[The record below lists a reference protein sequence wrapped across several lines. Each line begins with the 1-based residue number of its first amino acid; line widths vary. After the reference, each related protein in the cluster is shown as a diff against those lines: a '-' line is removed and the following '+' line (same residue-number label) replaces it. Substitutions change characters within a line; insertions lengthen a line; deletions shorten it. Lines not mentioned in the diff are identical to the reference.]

1 MNWIVVGLVAVVL
14 LFVYM
19 SSQMWGMV
27 RIRAKTNGKI
37 YLVQASA
44 PGDPQEAAEQLA
56 RLEARVDRFVAY
68 LKTSTHK
75 DDCRIKNVTR
85 RWAGRLSEVNSK
97 SSIDAA
103 FSVNKSE
110 IAVCVR
116 DAKGRL
122 QDDETAM
129 FILLHELAHLSVDSY
144 GHGDSFW
151 KAFRL
156 LLKIAIE
163 DARVYVDQ
171 NFENFPVRYCDQAVR
186 SSPYTCLKNGN
197 CAL

>member
-68 LKTSTHK
+68 HKTSTHK

-122 QDDETAM
+122 QDDDTAM